1 MLLIHLY
8 QDALSQHRWSIR
20 TKNGSIIADDAK
32 GYTTPGMRNKGLGRV
47 IKDLAASQYAL
58 IQAPLAAYK
67 AEQKPKRKYTRRKK
81 RKYTKRKLTKQL
93 AKQK

>member
-8 QDALSQHRWSIR
+8 VDAQGQHRWSIR
-20 TKNGSIIADDAK
+20 ARNGRIISDGAQ
-32 GYTTPGMRNKGLGRV
+32 GYSSAAMRNKGLGRV
-47 IKDLAASQYAL
+47 IKDLAASQYML

-67 AEQKPKRKYTRRKK
+67 AEQKPKRKYTKRKK
-81 RKYTKRKLTKQL
+81 RKYTKKKLTKQL